1 MLKIFFLIILFYK
14 PCFSNDE
21 LEQIIDKELRTNG
34 VEMNILN
41 KLTTKNY
48 MLTSP
53 LNQEIQIGHKKLIV
67 YRCVYKNKKKSN
79 SQMAL
84 IKFFSDDSKNNKNFI
99 GWLFNDSPSISNL
112 EDPVFNLRLKFCL
125 DNDPIFPKLTEIK

>member
-1 MLKIFFLIILFYK
+1 MLKIFFFIILFYK
-14 PCFSNDE
+14 SCFSNDQ

-34 VEMNILN
+34 VEVNILN

-48 MLTSP
+48 ILTSP

-84 IKFFSDDSKNNKNFI
+84 IKFFSDDSMNNKITN
-99 GWLFNDSPSISNL
+99 N
-112 EDPVFNLRLKFCL
+112 K
-125 DNDPIFPKLTEIK
+125 